1 MAKQL
6 KREELTKEMVQQ
18 ALKCKDADEL
28 IKLAKTDGFDLTKD
42 EAEAYLAELADVEM
56 DDEMMKKAA
65 GGVCWTNCPKEAE
78 CPGHVCGTVGWE
90 NFKGC

>member
-28 IKLAKTDGFDLTKD
+28 LALAKSRDYEMTRE
-42 EAEAYLAELADVEM
+42 EAEAYIRAIDTSGFSVE
-56 DDEMMKKAA
+56 DL
-65 GGVCWTNCPKEAE
+65 
-78 CPGHVCGTVGWE
+78 
-90 NFKGC
+90 

>member
-1 MAKQL
+1 MAKI
-6 KREELTKEMVQQ
+6 KTLTKEQLQKAAM
-18 ALKCKDADEL
+18 CKNADEL
-28 IKLAKTDGFDLTKD
+28 MKLAKSEGFDLTKD
-42 EAEAYLAELADVEM
+42 EAEAYLAELADVEL
-56 DDEMMKKAA
+56 DDEMLQKAA

>member
-28 IKLAKTDGFDLTKD
+28 LALAKSRDYEMTRV
-42 EAEAYLAELADVEM
+42 EAEAYMAEINDFQL
-56 DDEMMKKAA
+56 DDEAMKAVA
-65 GGVCWTNCPKEAE
+65 GGVKTCYRVDGCAFK
-78 CPGHVCGTVGWE
+78 CGTL
-90 NFKGC
+90 KDC

>member
-28 IKLAKTDGFDLTKD
+28 LELAKSQEYEMTRV
-42 EAEAYLAELADVEM
+42 EAEAYMAEINDFQL
-56 DDEMMKKAA
+56 DDEAMKAVA
-65 GGVCWTNCPKEAE
+65 GGVKTCYMVDGCAFK
-78 CPGHVCGTVGWE
+78 CGTL
-90 NFKGC
+90 KDC

>member
-28 IKLAKTDGFDLTKD
+28 LALAKSRDYEMTRE
-42 EAEAYLAELADVEM
+42 EAEAYMAEIDDFQL
-56 DDEMMKKAA
+56 DDEAMKAVA
-65 GGVCWTNCPKEAE
+65 GGFCYMENCPNLIHD
-78 CPGHVCGTVGWE
+78 GLL
-90 NFKGC
+90 